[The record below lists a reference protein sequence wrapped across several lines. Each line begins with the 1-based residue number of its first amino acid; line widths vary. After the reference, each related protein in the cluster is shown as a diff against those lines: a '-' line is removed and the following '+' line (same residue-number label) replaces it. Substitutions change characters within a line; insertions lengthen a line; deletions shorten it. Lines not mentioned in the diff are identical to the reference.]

1 MKQEKGGTK
10 VTCPGAV
17 ESAGEADGRFTCHA
31 LDEIFPPSGN
41 KTDCY
46 ISFIF
51 QMEGKAKKK
60 KKRASFTTTLDKFL
74 KVLSYF
80 TLFYLL
86 DEEYKMTREML
97 I

>member
-10 VTCPGAV
+10 VTCPGVV
-17 ESAGEADGRFTCHA
+17 ESAGKADGRFTCQA
-31 LDEIFPPSGN
+31 LDEIFPPSAN
-41 KTDCY
+41 ETDCY
-46 ISFIF
+46 ILFIF

-60 KKRASFTTTLDKFL
+60 KRGSFTTTLDKFL